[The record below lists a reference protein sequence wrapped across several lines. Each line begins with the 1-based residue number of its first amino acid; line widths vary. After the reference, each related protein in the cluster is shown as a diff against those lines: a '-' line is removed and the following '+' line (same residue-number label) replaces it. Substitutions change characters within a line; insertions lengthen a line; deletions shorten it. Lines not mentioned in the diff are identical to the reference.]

1 MGVDSGDL
9 DAAELTRRTLRV
21 SDRRAQVLYATARVI
36 SERGAERTRLVDVA
50 RAAEVSVGLIQHY
63 FESRDALMAA
73 AFEFCTDRWI
83 ADWEQT
89 AATEANPVRRLL
101 ALLRMASFEMEGWH
115 EVQWRIWIEFWSLC
129 DRDPA
134 FRAQYAG
141 IYDRFREPFSNSIRD
156 GIASGHFKPRSTPDD
171 VVDRLTAAIEG
182 MRVRAL
188 IEPERMS
195 RDRMFELLVDAAAV
209 ELGTALR

>member
-1 MGVDSGDL
+1 M
-9 DAAELTRRTLRV
+9 

-50 RAAEVSVGLIQHY
+50 RAADVSIGLIQHY

-73 AFEFCTDRWI
+73 AFEFCTDRWNRRL
-83 ADWEQT
+83 EQT

-134 FRAQYAG
+134 FRAQYVG
-141 IYDRFREPFSNSIRD
+141 I
-156 GIASGHFKPRSTPDD
+156 
-171 VVDRLTAAIEG
+171 
-182 MRVRAL
+182 
-188 IEPERMS
+188 
-195 RDRMFELLVDAAAV
+195 
-209 ELGTALR
+209 